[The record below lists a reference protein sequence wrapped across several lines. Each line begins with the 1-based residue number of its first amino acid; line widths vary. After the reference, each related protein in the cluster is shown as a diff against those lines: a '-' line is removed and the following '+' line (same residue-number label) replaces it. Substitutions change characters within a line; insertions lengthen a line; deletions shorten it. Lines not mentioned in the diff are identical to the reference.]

1 MTVADLQHRPSCCI
15 TLVCFVAVAR
25 ILRTAMGRLRA
36 TGTRRSFALAE
47 LAQRPVQQQVRRQV
61 ARDEHSDTATGAEQ
75 RAAARS
81 AARRAEVSGPVERR
95 CGRKRHSDGSPGPS
109 GQRPRIL

>member
-1 MTVADLQHRPSCCI
+1 M
-15 TLVCFVAVAR
+15 
-25 ILRTAMGRLRA
+25 RA
-36 TGTRRSFALAE
+36 TGTRRSFAMAE
-47 LAQRPVQQQVRRQV
+47 LAQRPVQQHIRRQV

-81 AARRAEVSGPVERR
+81 EARRAEVRGPAEQR
-95 CGRKRHSDGSPGPS
+95 GGSKRHSDGSPGPS